1 MRRAAIIVGAGAG
14 GATAARELAGAFD
27 VTIMEAGGEFR
38 PLRLP
43 FPVLE
48 TMRRTGLLLDER
60 MIQAVYPAMRI
71 GKTREGMV
79 LVHGRGLGGTTTLCT
94 ANALRMDRGLQELG
108 IRLDEEFLELEREL
122 PISTGHQR
130 SWNADTRSLFEIC
143 REMGLSP
150 SPMPKMIDTR
160 RCRHCGRCVLGCP
173 TGAKWDS
180 RRFLADALRGGV
192 RLLPRTR
199 AERVVVAG
207 GRAAGVWA
215 RSGMERRFFP
225 ADLVILAAGGMGTP
239 AILQRSGFVCSPSLF
254 VDPVLCVAARRKNA
268 FQQSEIPMPFAVQRD
283 GYILSPYFDLLSFF
297 FNRRWRGPASDI
309 LSVMIKLAD
318 TPRAPGEP
326 LNDRDREKL
335 AEAVDLCSEILRRF
349 GVAKDEIFL
358 GTVNAG
364 HPGGQL
370 PLSERDAK
378 SLHPASLPENLY
390 VADAT
395 LLPASLGNP
404 PSLTIMALARRIA
417 RLCMHRLSGLSKIH
431 VVSHPASSILYGQ
444 RGLACGLREERWT

>member
-1 MRRAAIIVGAGAG
+1 MRRTAIVVGAGAG
-14 GATAARELAGAFD
+14 GAAAARELTGAFEVTILEAGA
-27 VTIMEAGGEFR
+27 EFH

-43 FPVLE
+43 FSVLE
-48 TMRRTGLLLDER
+48 TVRRTGLLVEER
-60 MIQAVYPAMRI
+60 MIQSVYPAMRI

-94 ANALRMDRGLQELG
+94 ANALRMDRSLQDLG

-122 PISTGHQR
+122 PIGTGHQR
-130 SWNADTRSLFEIC
+130 FWNADTRSLFDLC
-143 REMGLSP
+143 RTMGLSP

-180 RRFLADALRGGV
+180 RRFLADALRGGA
-192 RLLPRTR
+192 RLLPRTTV
-199 AERVVVAG
+199 ERVVIAG
-207 GRAAGVWA
+207 GQATGVWA
-215 RSGMERRFFP
+215 RSGAVRRFFP
-225 ADLVILAAGGMGTP
+225 ADLLILAAGGLGTP
-239 AILQRSGFVCSPSLF
+239 AILERSGFVCSPNLF

-297 FNRRWRGPASDI
+297 FNRRWRAPASDI

-326 LNDRDREKL
+326 LNDRDRDKL
-335 AEAVDLCSEILRRF
+335 AEAVDLASEILLRF
-349 GVAKDEIFL
+349 GVEKEEIFL
-358 GTVNAG
+358 GTLNAG
-364 HPGGQL
+364 HPGGRL
-370 PLSERDAK
+370 PLGEREAT
-378 SLHPASLPENLY
+378 SLHPESLPENLY

-395 LLPASLGNP
+395 LLPVSLGNP

-417 RLCMHRLSGLSKIH
+417 RLCVRRLSG
-431 VVSHPASSILYGQ
+431 HPNPILNYS
-444 RGLACGLREERWT
+444 LTEI

>member
-150 SPMPKMIDTR
+150 SPMPKMID
-160 RCRHCGRCVLGCP
+160 
-173 TGAKWDS
+173 
-180 RRFLADALRGGV
+180 
-192 RLLPRTR
+192 
-199 AERVVVAG
+199 
-207 GRAAGVWA
+207 
-215 RSGMERRFFP
+215 
-225 ADLVILAAGGMGTP
+225 
-239 AILQRSGFVCSPSLF
+239 
-254 VDPVLCVAARRKNA
+254 
-268 FQQSEIPMPFAVQRD
+268 
-283 GYILSPYFDLLSFF
+283 
-297 FNRRWRGPASDI
+297 
-309 LSVMIKLAD
+309 
-318 TPRAPGEP
+318 
-326 LNDRDREKL
+326 
-335 AEAVDLCSEILRRF
+335 
-349 GVAKDEIFL
+349 
-358 GTVNAG
+358 
-364 HPGGQL
+364 
-370 PLSERDAK
+370 
-378 SLHPASLPENLY
+378 
-390 VADAT
+390 
-395 LLPASLGNP
+395 
-404 PSLTIMALARRIA
+404 
-417 RLCMHRLSGLSKIH
+417 
-431 VVSHPASSILYGQ
+431 
-444 RGLACGLREERWT
+444 